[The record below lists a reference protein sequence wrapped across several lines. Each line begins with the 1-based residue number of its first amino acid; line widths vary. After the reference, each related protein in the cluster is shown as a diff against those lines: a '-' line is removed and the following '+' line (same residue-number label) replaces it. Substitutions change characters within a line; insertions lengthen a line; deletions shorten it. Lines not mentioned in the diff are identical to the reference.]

1 MLKNGIKSWVRENW
15 NYLIVTF
22 VLERI
27 NVLFFSIFV
36 LVCTAIN
43 NSIGNLCSRRE
54 LTVMPQFFF
63 DLAASP
69 EMTNTPLGAVG
80 LSLKCNVV
88 DEEMIIDHERFDRQI
103 NKCFTGT
110 EVNIGDKIMHY
121 ASFRYSNWNETK
133 NIVISV

>member
-1 MLKNGIKSWVRENW
+1 
-15 NYLIVTF
+15 
-22 VLERI
+22 
-27 NVLFFSIFV
+27 
-36 LVCTAIN
+36 
-43 NSIGNLCSRRE
+43 
-54 LTVMPQFFF
+54 
-63 DLAASP
+63 
-69 EMTNTPLGAVG
+69 MTNTPLGAVG

-133 NIVISV
+133 NIVISDKHPGRLLGRRRTRTYKSCEILIVDDRRKYLSVIMNRIGKSREIGLEIIVWILSKADEWG